1 MLGFNELVIRRVG
14 SVAIMAMALLV
25 LSGSSALAQRARE
38 YGEMV
43 DYPLVFPVDGP
54 VSLSDT
60 FYGTRSTGDHHA
72 QDLMA
77 PKMTPV
83 LAVASGTVHYVNW
96 SRDPESLNPHRCCS
110 IAIRHDDGWES
121 WYLHLNNDTPGTDDG
136 QVWGIVEGVVPGGR
150 VEAGQH
156 IGWVGDS
163 GNAESTPPHL
173 HFELFDAGGVIVN
186 PFNALRAACGGRCRV
201 TGGAIAAPTSATTAA
216 GPNDTLRFGSRGN
229 VVFETQLTLGSLG
242 FDPGPVDG
250 IFGRMTV
257 TAVAAF
263 QSANGLAVDGKVG
276 PVTRRALVSASPSS
290 ELVVSAPSSVVDFGI
305 RDPIVVELQGMLA
318 RVGHRQGGTDGA
330 FGPLT
335 FGAVRDFQKVAGLPD
350 TGTVDQGTWDALVFA
365 AAGSTV
371 DLSAIVVSYATRG
384 PDVRDL
390 QTMLEALGHDPGP
403 IDWTF
408 GLMTRR
414 AVVSFQAMVNL
425 AASGIVD
432 HATWNALEAAYR
444 G

>member
-1 MLGFNELVIRRVG
+1 MLGIKTLVVGRVG
-14 SVAIMAMALLV
+14 SVAVIAIAFLL
-25 LSGSSALAQRARE
+25 LSGSLALAQGARE
-38 YGEMV
+38 YGAMV
-43 DYPLVFPVDGP
+43 DYPMVFPVNGP
-54 VSLSDT
+54 VSMSDT

-83 LAVASGTVHYVNW
+83 LAAVAGTVEYVNW
-96 SRDPESLNPHRCCS
+96 SRNPASLNPHRCCS
-110 IAIRHDDGWES
+110 ITIRHDDGWES

-136 QVWGIVEGVVPGGR
+136 RVWGIVEGIVPGVR

-163 GNAESTPPHL
+163 GNAEDTPPHL
-173 HFELFDAGGVIVN
+173 HFELFDAEGVIVN
-186 PFNALRAACGGRCRV
+186 PFNALRAACGNRCRV
-201 TGGAIAAPTSATTAA
+201 TGGAIAARASATTAA
-216 GPNDTLRFGSRGN
+216 GPNETLRFGSRGN
-229 VVFETQLTLGSLG
+229 AVTDTQLTLRTIG
-242 FDPGPVDG
+242 FDPGPSDG

-263 QSANGLAVDGKVG
+263 QAANGLTVDGKVG
-276 PVTRRALVSASPSS
+276 SATRSALALASPSS
-290 ELVVSAPSSVVDFGI
+290 ELVASGPGSVVDFGI
-305 RDPIVVELQGMLA
+305 SDPIVIEMQRMLA
-318 RVGHRQGGTDGA
+318 RIGLDQGGTDGA
-330 FGPLT
+330 FGSLT
-335 FGAVRDFQKVAGLPD
+335 FGAVRDFQRVAGLAD

-365 AAGSTV
+365 SSGSTV
-371 DLSAIVVSYATRG
+371 DMSAIVVSYATRG

-390 QTMLEALGHDPGP
+390 QTMLGAVGHDPGP

-414 AVVSFQAMVNL
+414 AVVSFQATVNL

-432 HATWNALEAAYR
+432 QATWSALEAALR